1 MRSQAL
7 RADFLMLITAMIWGT
22 AFVAQRVGMDNI
34 GPFLFTGLRF
44 TLGALALLPLVI
56 YQGRTKAR
64 HEPFLQRGLLLGGL
78 SMGLALTVGI
88 NLQQVGLLFTSVT
101 NSGFITGLYVIVVPL
116 LGLII
121 GHKTGLG
128 TWLGAFLAVAG
139 MALLSI
145 GEDFT
150 VASGDWIQLAGAFVW
165 GLHVLLVSFFVSRH
179 DAIRLAFLQF
189 ATCAVVSLLLALIF
203 EEIEPASIWLA
214 GPALIYGGLF
224 AVAVGYT
231 LQVVAQKHA
240 IASHAAIILSLEA
253 VFAAIAGALFLEES
267 LTLRG
272 YMGCVLMF
280 IGMLAAQL
288 WPRKAEPLT
297 TASPAKARRPIASAH
312 RLQRQMRG
320 VLQVRLAMIL
330 GTQIVLG
337 EHVEQGVEHVRRV
350 RITSQIQTECSDLG
364 SAQMVTAGGPTQP
377 VAR

>member
-22 AFVAQRVGMDNI
+22 AFVAQRIGMDNI

-44 TLGALALLPLVI
+44 ALGALALLPLVI
-56 YQGRTKAR
+56 YQGRTAAR
-64 HEPFLQRGLLLGGL
+64 HEPFLQRGLILGGL
-78 SMGLALTVGI
+78 SMGLALTLGI

-116 LGLII
+116 LGLAI

-128 TWLGAFLAVAG
+128 TWLGACLAVAG
-139 MALLSI
+139 IALLRI
-145 GEDFT
+145 GGDFT

-165 GLHVLLVSFFVSRH
+165 GVHVLLVSFFVSRH

-203 EEIEPASIWLA
+203 EDINPASIWLA

-288 WPRKAEPLT
+288 WPRKPEPLA
-297 TASPAKARRPIASAH
+297 TAAPAKA
-312 RLQRQMRG
+312 
-320 VLQVRLAMIL
+320 
-330 GTQIVLG
+330 
-337 EHVEQGVEHVRRV
+337 
-350 RITSQIQTECSDLG
+350 
-364 SAQMVTAGGPTQP
+364 
-377 VAR
+377 

>member
-22 AFVAQRVGMDNI
+22 AFVAQRIGMDNI

-44 TLGALALLPLVI
+44 ALGALALLPLVI
-56 YQGRTKAR
+56 YLGRTKAR

-121 GHKTGLG
+121 GHRTGLG
-128 TWLGAFLAVAG
+128 TWVGAFLAVAG

-203 EEIEPASIWLA
+203 EEIEPTSIWLA

-297 TASPAKARRPIASAH
+297 AASPAKA
-312 RLQRQMRG
+312 
-320 VLQVRLAMIL
+320 
-330 GTQIVLG
+330 
-337 EHVEQGVEHVRRV
+337 
-350 RITSQIQTECSDLG
+350 
-364 SAQMVTAGGPTQP
+364 
-377 VAR
+377 

>member
-22 AFVAQRVGMDNI
+22 AFVAQRIGMDNI

-44 TLGALALLPLVI
+44 ALGALALLPLVI
-56 YQGRTKAR
+56 YQGGTAAR
-64 HEPFLQRGLLLGGL
+64 HEPFLQRGLILGGL
-78 SMGLALTVGI
+78 SMGLALTLGI

-116 LGLII
+116 LGLAI

-165 GLHVLLVSFFVSRH
+165 GVHVLLVSFFVSRH

-203 EEIEPASIWLA
+203 EDINPASIWLA

-288 WPRKAEPLT
+288 WPRKPEPLA
-297 TASPAKARRPIASAH
+297 TAAPAKA
-312 RLQRQMRG
+312 
-320 VLQVRLAMIL
+320 
-330 GTQIVLG
+330 
-337 EHVEQGVEHVRRV
+337 
-350 RITSQIQTECSDLG
+350 
-364 SAQMVTAGGPTQP
+364 
-377 VAR
+377 

>member
-22 AFVAQRVGMDNI
+22 AFVAQRIGMDNI

-44 TLGALALLPLVI
+44 ALGALALLPLVI
-56 YQGRTKAR
+56 HQGRTAAR
-64 HEPFLQRGLLLGGL
+64 HEPFLQRGLLLGGM

-116 LGLII
+116 LGLAL

-165 GLHVLLVSFFVSRH
+165 GVHVLLVSFFVSRH

-189 ATCAVVSLLLALIF
+189 ATCALVSLLLALVF
-203 EEIEPASIWLA
+203 EEIDPANIWLA
-214 GPALIYGGLF
+214 GPALLYGGLF

-253 VFAAIAGALFLEES
+253 VFAAIAGALFLDES

-272 YMGCVLMF
+272 YLGCVLMF

-288 WPRKAEPLT
+288 WPRRPEPT
-297 TASPAKARRPIASAH
+297 G
-312 RLQRQMRG
+312 Q
-320 VLQVRLAMIL
+320 
-330 GTQIVLG
+330 
-337 EHVEQGVEHVRRV
+337 
-350 RITSQIQTECSDLG
+350 TS
-364 SAQMVTAGGPTQP
+364 
-377 VAR
+377 

>member
-22 AFVAQRVGMDNI
+22 AFVAQRIGMDNI

-44 TLGALALLPLVI
+44 ALGALALLPLVI
-56 YQGRTKAR
+56 YLGRTKAR

-121 GHKTGLG
+121 GHRTGLG
-128 TWLGAFLAVAG
+128 TWVGAFLAVAG

-165 GLHVLLVSFFVSRH
+165 GLHVLLVSYFVSRH

-203 EEIEPASIWLA
+203 EEIEPTSIWLA

-297 TASPAKARRPIASAH
+297 AASPAKA
-312 RLQRQMRG
+312 
-320 VLQVRLAMIL
+320 
-330 GTQIVLG
+330 
-337 EHVEQGVEHVRRV
+337 
-350 RITSQIQTECSDLG
+350 
-364 SAQMVTAGGPTQP
+364 
-377 VAR
+377 